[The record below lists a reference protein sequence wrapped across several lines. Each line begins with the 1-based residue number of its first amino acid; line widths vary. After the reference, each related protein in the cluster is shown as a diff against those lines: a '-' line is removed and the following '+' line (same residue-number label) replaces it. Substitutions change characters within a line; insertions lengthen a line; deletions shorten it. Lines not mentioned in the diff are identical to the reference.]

1 MTLPSYKKPP
11 VNEVVCGI
19 RFHDP
24 DKLCIPHIGLLWD
37 KFRREYPKIQHAP
50 PIASVK
56 GEILVDKATG
66 IPLPRVWF
74 INESDDQL
82 VQFQFDRFYF
92 NWRRRENEY
101 PRYNHV
107 IENFERTWNTIEI
120 FFGEFE
126 LGELKPIE
134 CELTYINHI
143 PKGQEWNTIDD
154 LPKIFTDFVWKQK
167 EKRFLPNPENIA
179 WQAEF
184 PLPEK
189 KGHLIVSLK
198 QAIRAEDKV
207 TLLVLELKTRGIGES
222 SSLEATRE
230 WFDLAHK
237 WIVQGFTDLI
247 TPEIQDI
254 WEREENG

>member
-1 MTLPSYKKPP
+1 VLNT
-11 VNEVVCGI
+11 
-19 RFHDP
+19 
-24 DKLCIPHIGLLWD
+24 
-37 KFRREYPKIQHAP
+37 
-50 PIASVK
+50 
-56 GEILVDKATG
+56 
-66 IPLPRVWF
+66 
-74 INESDDQL
+74 
-82 VQFQFDRFYF
+82 
-92 NWRRRENEY
+92 
-101 PRYNHV
+101 
-107 IENFERTWNTIEI
+107 IENF
-120 FFGEFE
+120 FGKFE

-207 TLLVLELKTRGIGES
+207 PLLVLELKTRGIGES